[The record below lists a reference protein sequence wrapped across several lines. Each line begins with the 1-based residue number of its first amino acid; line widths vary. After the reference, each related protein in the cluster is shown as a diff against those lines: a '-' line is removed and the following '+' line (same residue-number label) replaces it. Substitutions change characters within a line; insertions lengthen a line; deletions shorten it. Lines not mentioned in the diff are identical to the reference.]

1 MFRSLQTIKT
11 THGTAQK
18 RTKATSIYYLYILY
32 IKTVEP
38 AYTITSTAK
47 DSIVIE
53 QDANILKFINE
64 IKGLFILNL

>member
-1 MFRSLQTIKT
+1 MILWVDNGIRDPLP
-11 THGTAQK
+11 AD
-18 RTKATSIYYLYILY
+18 YI
-32 IKTVEP
+32 ISVEP

>member
-1 MFRSLQTIKT
+1 M
-11 THGTAQK
+11 
-18 RTKATSIYYLYILY
+18 IL
-32 IKTVEP
+32 VEP
-38 AYTITSTAK
+38 AYTVTSTAK